1 VWELRKQKHLGKLV
15 RGFRGV
21 VIGRV
26 VAESQDTV
34 EVQTAADNVV
44 LLPVATIYS
53 ADASEVRLILYAKNV
68 RDFSLRPDQ
77 ERAS

>member
-1 VWELRKQKHLGKLV
+1 MRKQKHLGKLV

-34 EVQTAADNVV
+34 EVQTAADTVV
-44 LLPVATIYS
+44 LLPAATIYS
-53 ADASEVRLILYAKNV
+53 ADASEVRLILYARNV
-68 RDFSLRPDQ
+68 QDFPLRPDR